1 MEIKNP
7 SRTRRQGRHLTT
19 LVIDDENQSPTFES
33 RNYYRRYLNFEF
45 ISSWGEA
52 QHRLRSGTAT
62 QGADML
68 LVDVGWLSD
77 QGFSLVSQ
85 AKPESSVQPLGP
97 LLALPFLGLRPIM
110 SCVLYSGHS
119 KNESLLRNTS
129 FLLAMG
135 LITARTSGVPT
146 GGYQSNVLRP
156 FENGEKGSL
165 DRVID
170 EFRTKS
176 HPSATD
182 ALRAGIDELREDL
195 QTRIK
200 DGVVAI
206 TNRTDLVTRLN
217 DIVRRNEAGE
227 LVEADDSLYIGLA
240 ADGWADCLSIPS
252 LFADK
257 LEWGGRFL
265 TKEWA
270 ELVLEWVNFLKR
282 DAVAMAI
289 EVVLEQDRSEA
300 DESSIVPV
308 RPAAKK
314 MIDDM
319 FGASLEPSERSEILR
334 YVILFANVYANEEF
348 DNPGWGSVSERLAE
362 KGKLDANTYLG
373 WFGLRPNVKRSDGP
387 FGAGPLRVLAKGDDT
402 ESATIVKNRSVIAA
416 KDDIAIR
423 KFRAAMDMPTD
434 YGWRYDV
441 LKDSVWRATV
451 HPKALE

>member
-1 MEIKNP
+1 MHTKP
-7 SRTRRQGRHLTT
+7 TTKTGRQGRHLTA
-19 LVIDDENQSPTFES
+19 LVIDDENQSSTFES
-33 RNYYRRYLNFEF
+33 KSYYRRYLNFEF
-45 ISSWGEA
+45 ISSWAEA

-62 QGADML
+62 QGAEML

-77 QGFSLVSQ
+77 KSFELVSQ

-119 KNESLLRNTS
+119 QNESLLRNTS

-135 LITARTSGVPT
+135 LIAARTSGVPT
-146 GGYQSNVLRP
+146 EGYQSNVLRP

-170 EFRTKS
+170 QFRTKC

-200 DGVVAI
+200 DGIVAI
-206 TNRTDLVTRLN
+206 TNRTDLVARLN

-227 LVEADDSLYIGLA
+227 LVEAGNSLYIGLA
-240 ADGWADCLSIPS
+240 ADGWADCLSVPS

-270 ELVLEWVNFLKR
+270 ELVLEWVNFLER

-289 EVVLEQDRSEA
+289 EVILEQDRVEA
-300 DESSIVPV
+300 DESIATPV

-314 MIDDM
+314 VIEDM
-319 FGASLEPSERSEILR
+319 FGTSLEPSERSEILR
-334 YVILFANVYANEEF
+334 YVILFAHVYANEEF
-348 DNPGWGSVSERLAE
+348 GNPGWRSVSERLAQ
-362 KGKLDANTYLG
+362 KGTLDTNTYLA
-373 WFGLRPNVKRSDGP
+373 WFGLRPNVKKSVGP
-387 FGAGPLRVLAKGDDT
+387 FGSGPLRVLAKGDDT
-402 ESATIVKNRSVIAA
+402 ETAITVKNRSMIAF
-416 KDDIAIR
+416 KDDVAIR
-423 KFRAAMDMPTD
+423 KFRAALDLPTD

-441 LKDSVWRATV
+441 LKDRLWQAAV